1 MAWIIHESRC
11 CNGPLHGIEGAS
23 ARPGKGLKGGASS
36 TQEASDSTAWELKS
50 FALGLQTPNG
60 LNVLQMYVSSRCQL
74 T

>member
-1 MAWIIHESRC
+1 MNHAAATALCTALRAQA
-11 CNGPLHGIEGAS
+11 PVPAS
-23 ARPGKGLKGGASS
+23 ASKGRVSS

-60 LNVLQMYVSSRCQL
+60 LNMLQMYVSSRCQL